1 MKLWGGRYDVELD
14 QLMHQLN
21 RSIPYDQVLWK
32 QDLQGSVAWAQGLH
46 EAGLLTKEEVDAI
59 VTGLQQVMGEWEAG
73 EFVINEDDED
83 IHSANERRLTE
94 LIGAVA
100 GKLHTGRSRNDQI
113 ATDIRLFVR
122 DEIARVQE
130 KIQLLQRALV
140 EQAADGIDLVMPG
153 YTHLQQAQPIRWS
166 HWLMQWV
173 WMLERDRQRFSD
185 AAKRVNVS
193 PLGAGALAGHSL
205 GVNRQQ
211 VAQALGFASVTEN
224 SLDAVS
230 DRDFMLETLST
241 AAILGTH
248 LSRLAEDLIIY
259 ATAEFRFVRLDPRY
273 TTGSSLMPQKA
284 NPDALELA
292 RGKSGR
298 LIGNLVGLLTTIKGL
313 PSTYNK
319 DLQEDKEPL
328 FDTLNTLYAMLPV
341 VAGVVATLTPQGE
354 RMQAALDDAT
364 LATDLADYLVRR
376 GVPFRQAHHLISRI
390 VGLGEKEG
398 VTLEKL
404 PLEAYQSVHSA
415 FEASVYEIFDYQHSV
430 DAKASI
436 GGTARQAVEA
446 QIEQARALLSDV

>member
-1 MKLWGGRYDVELD
+1 MKLWGGRYDVETD
-14 QLMHQLN
+14 HLMHELN
-21 RSIPYDQVLWK
+21 RSIPYDQTLWR

-46 EAGLLTKEEVDAI
+46 EAGLLAEEEVGTI
-59 VTGLQQVMGEWEAG
+59 VSGLRQVMEEWKSGA
-73 EFVINEDDED
+73 FVIHDNDED

-122 DEIARVQE
+122 DEVAQLQE
-130 KIQLLQRALV
+130 EIQLVQAALV
-140 EQAADGIDLVMPG
+140 QQAVDGMDLVMPG

-173 WMLERDRQRFSD
+173 WMLERDRERLQD

-205 GVNRQQ
+205 GINRQQ
-211 VAQALGFASVTEN
+211 VAHALGFASISEN

-230 DRDFMLETLST
+230 DRDFILETLSC

-328 FDTLNTLYAMLPV
+328 FDTLKTLHAMLPV
-341 VAGVVATLTPQGE
+341 VAGVVGTLTPQGE
-354 RMQAALDDAT
+354 RMQAALDDAA
-364 LATDLADYLVRR
+364 LATDLADYLVKR
-376 GVPFRQAHHLISRI
+376 GVPFRQAHHLIGRI
-390 VGLGEKEG
+390 VALGEKEG
-398 VTLEKL
+398 VGLGSL
-404 PLEAYQSVHSA
+404 SLEAYQSVHRA
-415 FEASVYEIFDYQHSV
+415 FEASVYDIFDYQHSV
-430 DAKASI
+430 DAKTSP
-436 GGTARQAVEA
+436 GGTAREAVQA
-446 QIEQARALLSDV
+446 QIEKAKALLA